1 MLLNTLKSV
10 LKELVLEQL
19 IKAGL
24 QASWAPVSSVMRG
37 VSINTNMSCAVNTSI
52 SGSGKISINLAIL
65 NKEFTLLNMAELN
78 DRDRASTVRAVIY
91 DGSKILISYFEL
103 LYLNCTSA
111 TLNRSIIAILQC
123 YEINRKKTIAIVTIN
138 SHDMGRQD
146 WYHEQLN
153 QRNVTHL

>member
-1 MLLNTLKSV
+1 MMLLNTLKSV

-24 QASWAPVSSVMRG
+24 QASWAPALHDWL
-37 VSINTNMSCAVNTSI
+37 CF
-52 SGSGKISINLAIL
+52 KL
-65 NKEFTLLNMAELN
+65 NIAELN
-78 DRDRASTVRAVIY
+78 DRDRASAVRAVIY

-111 TLNRSIIAILQC
+111 TLNRNIIAILHC
-123 YEINRKKTIAIVTIN
+123 YEKNKKKTIAIVTIN

-146 WYHEQLN
+146 CYHEQLN